1 MTRKLLMTAAIVAI
15 ALTPLISIDAAQA
28 HGGGFGGGGFNGGG
42 FHGGFHGRGFDG
54 RGFFNGGLFR
64 RIRWFRPGLL
74 WKWKLLSD
82 RLWCHL
88 LLLITGH
95 LPSKNLVS
103 SGSKLKSPAIPAGL
117 FVP

>member
-1 MTRKLLMTAAIVAI
+1 MTTAIVAI

-42 FHGGFHGRGFDG
+42 FHGGGFHGRGFDG
-54 RGFFNGGLFR
+54 RGFFNGGFSAGTVVS
-64 RIRWFRPGLL
+64 PGLL

-82 RLWCHL
+82 RLWYHL

-117 FVP
+117 FAP